1 LKAGEIPAV
10 DEGPTIVLAAVLVH
24 DTILAKETASSGR
37 YAKIKA
43 SQVGLRK
50 LKELDITQ
58 FREAYQCDC
67 LKGDGE
73 AAPVEDVMGSAV

>member
-10 DEGPTIVLAAVLVH
+10 DGGPTIVLAAVLVH
-24 DTILAKETASSGR
+24 DAILAKETASSSR

-50 LKELDITQ
+50 LEDLEVSE
-58 FREAYQCDC
+58 FRETYQCDC
-67 LKGDGE
+67 LKGDGD
-73 AAPVEDVMGSAV
+73 AALVEDTMGSAV